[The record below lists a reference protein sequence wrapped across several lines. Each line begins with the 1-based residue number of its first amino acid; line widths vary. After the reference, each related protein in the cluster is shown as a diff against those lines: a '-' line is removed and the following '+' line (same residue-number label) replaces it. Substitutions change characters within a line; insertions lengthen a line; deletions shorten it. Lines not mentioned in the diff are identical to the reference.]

1 MPRACFPLVSPKDV
15 GCGGTSRGITC
26 CSTTMSSCPPAAC
39 AMPCARSRTRCFLAA
54 RRSCSG
60 VKLWRSP
67 DRGGTARLSQEQG
80 RVVAQPLERGGHLI
94 RRDKGTH
101 VEARRGGDFPPDER
115 EAKLRNLPGL
125 RHADHRRGKRKAPD
139 DISRVVEA
147 QVDTAKLR
155 HHRTGKR
162 EQSYIAPN
170 QKHGEREAGKQR

>member
-39 AMPCARSRTRCFLAA
+39 AMPCARSRTHCFLAA

-67 DRGGTARLSQEQG
+67 DRGSTARLSQEPG
-80 RVVAQPLERGGHLI
+80 RDVAQPL
-94 RRDKGTH
+94 
-101 VEARRGGDFPPDER
+101 GDFPPDKR

-125 RHADHRRGKRKAPD
+125 CNAYHRRGKRKAPD
-139 DISRVVEA
+139 DVSRVVEA

-155 HHRTGKR
+155 HHRASKR
-162 EQSYIAPN
+162 EQSYVAPN
-170 QKHGEREAGKQR
+170 